1 MVGAEYAAD
10 KLGRAV
16 PDGRGA
22 TMKKRSWKR
31 IFRPCGGTLC
41 KEYGYHAHY
50 FVEGY

>member
-31 IFRPCGGTLC
+31 IFRGGL
-41 KEYGYHAHY
+41 AHY